1 VSTVSQE
8 PAATLDAVV
17 DDLAPAR
24 AGDVP
29 PAPDR
34 SRPLTG
40 LRQRAIAF
48 TSTTGEIGV
57 FTGRV
62 LSRVFLPPYSYGSEF
77 VSQMVFVLR
86 SCWFPMI
93 VGAVCFSFGPAG
105 IQAANFLSMFGA
117 LDRLG
122 GVFVVV
128 VVREFA
134 PLVAAIVMAGAAGT
148 AMCADL
154 GSRRI
159 REEVD
164 ALMVLGVDPIK
175 SLVAPRFL
183 ALVVA
188 TGLFTVFGLVFG
200 TIGGVLVSLVNHAP
214 LGPFWATFFN
224 NATSIELWGSEL
236 KGFGYGAI
244 IAVICCY
251 KGLTASGG
259 PAGVGRAVNQ
269 AVVIAFIGIGVFDF
283 VFTQVLL
290 ATHPVLVTPR

>member
-1 VSTVSQE
+1 VSTVSEE
-8 PAATLDAVV
+8 PVATLDAAIE
-17 DDLAPAR
+17 DLAPVGAR
-24 AGDVP
+24 DVA
-29 PAPDR
+29 PAPPPPG
-34 SRPLTG
+34 PLTRA
-40 LRQRAIAF
+40 RQRAIAF
-48 TSTTGEIGV
+48 TSTAGDIGV

-62 LSRVFLPPYSYGSEF
+62 LNRVFLPPYSYGSEF

-93 VGAVCFSFGPAG
+93 VGSVCFSFGPAG
-105 IQAANFLSMFGA
+105 IQAANFLGVFGA

-175 SLVAPRFL
+175 SLVAPRFV
-183 ALVVA
+183 ALVLA
-188 TGLFTVFGLVFG
+188 TGLFTVFGVVFG

-214 LGPFWATFFN
+214 LGPFWASFFN
-224 NATSIELWGSEL
+224 NATTVELWGSEL

-244 IAVICCY
+244 IAVISCY

-269 AVVIAFIGIGVFDF
+269 AVVISFLGIGIFNF

-290 ATHPVLVTPR
+290 ATHPILVTPR